1 MLNVWKTYSA
11 EEKKAVMEFNEGY
24 IKFISKGKTE
34 RVCVDQTIKMA
45 KEKGYRDLKE
55 IIKNGESLKPQDKVF
70 YNMMNKSIALVHIG
84 SNDLQQGMNIL
95 GAHIDAPR
103 IDLKGKP
110 LYEKDGLAY
119 FDTHYY
125 GGIKKYQWLA
135 RPLALYGVVCKK
147 DGTTVQV
154 EIGEDVQ
161 DPVLVITD
169 ILPHLAADQLEKPAS
184 QFIEGEN
191 LDVLIGSIPASDSE
205 KDAVKANVLALLKE
219 KYNIEEDDFVS
230 AELEIVPAGPAR
242 SAGLDCSMVL
252 GYGQDDRV
260 CAYTSLMAQLEL
272 EEVERTCMTLL
283 VDKEE
288 VGSNGATGMHSA
300 FFENVVAEILN
311 CLGTY
316 SELAVKR
323 TIQNSDALSND
334 VAAAHDPL
342 YANASSPN
350 NNQAELG
357 NGLAIIKYTGARG
370 KSGCNDAN
378 AEFIARLRK
387 IMDENHVVWQISEL
401 GKVDQ
406 GGGGTVAFILAN
418 YGMNVVDA
426 GVALHSM
433 HAPFEIASKADVY
446 EAKKGYAAFLK
457 DCR

>member
-1 MLNVWKTYSA
+1 MPNAWETYSA

-34 RVCVDQTIKMA
+34 RVCVDLAIEMA

-70 YNMMNKSIALVHIG
+70 YNMMNKSIALIHIG

-103 IDLKGKP
+103 IDLKGRP

-119 FDTHYY
+119 LDTHYY

-154 EIGEDVQ
+154 EIGEDAQ
-161 DPVLVITD
+161 DPVFVITD

-191 LDVLIGSIPASDSE
+191 LDVLAGSMPAEAE

-242 SAGLDCSMVL
+242 SAGLDRSMIL

-272 EEVERTCMTLL
+272 ENVERTCMTLL

-311 CLGTY
+311 SLGSY

-387 IMDENHVVWQISEL
+387 IMDDNHVVWQISEL